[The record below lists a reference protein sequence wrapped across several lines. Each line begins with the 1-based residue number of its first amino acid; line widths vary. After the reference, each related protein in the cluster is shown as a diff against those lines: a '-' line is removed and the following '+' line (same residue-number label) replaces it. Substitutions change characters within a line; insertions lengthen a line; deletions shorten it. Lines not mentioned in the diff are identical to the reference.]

1 MQFGTLAIPGK
12 AALAPMAGFT
22 DAACRRLAA
31 RHGAAY
37 TISEMVSAKAITFGD
52 KKSLRLLWRGEDA
65 GGAPYGVQLFG
76 SEPGTMAAAARLIA
90 KYPFDFFD
98 LNMGC
103 PAPKITSSGAGSRLL
118 CEPKRCGE
126 LVRAV
131 AAASEGRPVTVKMRA
146 GWDAQ
151 SITAPEAAK
160 YCEEAGAAA
169 IVVHARTRQQ
179 MYEPGIDL
187 GVIRAVKE
195 AVGIPVLGNGDIAGA
210 PDAVR
215 MMAETG
221 CDGVMI
227 GRAALGDPWLF
238 ERVNAALAGA
248 PIPPPPTLRQKMEAM
263 RRQVYEMCEEKG
275 ERAAMPQAR
284 SQTLH
289 YMKGLRGAAALR
301 RACCGLRHF
310 DEIDALI
317 EQVYESQRGDG

>member
-1 MQFGTLAIPGK
+1 MQFGPLAIPGK

-37 TISEMVSAKAITFGD
+37 TVSEMVSAKAIAFGD
-52 KKSLRLLWRGEDA
+52 KKSVRLLWRGEDA

-76 SEPGTMAAAARLIA
+76 AEPETMAGAARLIA

-98 LNMGC
+98 INMGC

-118 CEPKRCGE
+118 CDPKLCGE

-131 AAASEGRPVTVKMRA
+131 AGVSEGRPVTVKMRA
-146 GWDAQ
+146 GWDAGQ
-151 SITAPEAAK
+151 ITAPEAAK
-160 YCEEAGAAA
+160 YCEAAGAAA
-169 IVVHARTRQQ
+169 IAVHARTRAQ

-187 GVIRAVKE
+187 GVIRAVKQ
-195 AVGIPVLGNGDIAGA
+195 AVGIPVLGNGDIASA
-210 PDAVR
+210 EDALR
-215 MMAETG
+215 MMAGAG
-221 CDGVMI
+221 CDGVMV

-238 ERVNAALAGA
+238 EQINAALAGGPA
-248 PIPPPPTLRQKMEAM
+248 PPPPTLRERMAAL

-275 ERAAMPQAR
+275 EWAAMPQAR
-284 SQTLH
+284 SQALH

-301 RACCGLRHF
+301 RTCCELRHF
-310 DEIDALI
+310 ADVDPLI
-317 EQVYESQRGDG
+317 ERVLESQQGV